1 MSGEKYEITFVEL
14 PLVGSSL
21 TLRMTVIY
29 LCWDGKGAW
38 WRLRATKPPSSNANV
53 LSFWTQRSEV

>member
-1 MSGEKYEITFVEL
+1 MKLIPDKIEKFCRVFCFWKVSIVAGEKYEITFGEL

-29 LCWDGKGAW
+29 VGL
-38 WRLRATKPPSSNANV
+38 
-53 LSFWTQRSEV
+53 